1 MKKLFIALV
10 TIFIST
16 NIFSQTQRMTPEILW
31 SFGRLSDMEVSPD
44 KSQVLYAV
52 RYFDKETNKSQNDF
66 YLISVNGGEAARL
79 TNSPDGKFSAQFRP
93 DGKAIGFIST
103 KSGETQLWEM
113 DLDGKNLHQVTFVK
127 DGINDFKYS
136 PDMKKILVLENVK
149 LDKTVQDMYPDL
161 PKANA
166 RIETDLMYRHWD
178 QWSDYTYS
186 HIFVGDYT
194 SSKADNFIDIMKDE
208 KYDTPLKPFGG
219 MEQINFSPD
228 GKKIAYTCVKKTGK
242 DYALSTNSD
251 IYIYDISS
259 KQTTNL
265 TEGMMGYDKSP
276 VYSPDGTKIVWESM
290 EREGYESDKNR
301 LFMFDF
307 STGAKTY
314 ITKDLDQN
322 AGSVNF
328 SDDGKMI
335 YFISGVKA
343 TEEIYSYNLSSGNI
357 KRITDGVH
365 DYTGIA
371 FAGTKI
377 IGTRMS
383 MSSPVEI
390 FSVNPSTGEETQIS
404 MVNKKMLD
412 NIKMGEVRKKW
423 VTTTDNKQMLVW
435 YILPPDFDASKK
447 YPTLLYCEG
456 GPQST
461 VSQFWSFRWNFQMM
475 AANGYVVVAPNR
487 RGLPSFGSEWNEEI
501 SGDYGGQNMKDYF
514 SAIDDAC
521 NESYVDKDKLGAVGA
536 SYGGFSVYWLAG
548 NHNKRFKAFIAH
560 DGMFNF
566 ESQYLETE
574 EMWFVNWDLGGP
586 FWNKD
591 NPVVKRSYE
600 ASPHNFVDKWDTP
613 ILIIHGGKDF
623 RISYTQGMQAFN
635 AAVLRGVPAEF
646 LFFPEESH
654 WVLGCQNGILWQRTF
669 FSWLDKWLKS
679 N

>member
-1 MKKLFIALV
+1 
-10 TIFIST
+10 
-16 NIFSQTQRMTPEILW
+16 
-31 SFGRLSDMEVSPD
+31 
-44 KSQVLYAV
+44 
-52 RYFDKETNKSQNDF
+52 
-66 YLISVNGGEAARL
+66 
-79 TNSPDGKFSAQFRP
+79 
-93 DGKAIGFIST
+93 
-103 KSGETQLWEM
+103 
-113 DLDGKNLHQVTFVK
+113 
-127 DGINDFKYS
+127 
-136 PDMKKILVLENVK
+136 
-149 LDKTVQDMYPDL
+149 
-161 PKANA
+161 
-166 RIETDLMYRHWD
+166 
-178 QWSDYTYS
+178 
-186 HIFVGDYT
+186 
-194 SSKADNFIDIMKDE
+194 
-208 KYDTPLKPFGG
+208 
-219 MEQINFSPD
+219 
-228 GKKIAYTCVKKTGK
+228 
-242 DYALSTNSD
+242 
-251 IYIYDISS
+251 
-259 KQTTNL
+259 
-265 TEGMMGYDKSP
+265 
-276 VYSPDGTKIVWESM
+276 
-290 EREGYESDKNR
+290 
-301 LFMFDF
+301 MFDF

-404 MVNKKMLD
+404 MVNKTMLD

-423 VTTTDNKQMLVW
+423 ITTTDNKQMLVW

-586 FWNKD
+586 FWDKD

-613 ILIIHGGKDF
+613 ILVIHGGKDF

-669 FSWLDKWLKS
+669 FNWLDKWLKS

>member
-1 MKKLFIALV
+1 MKRLFIFLTA
-10 TIFIST
+10 IFIST

-31 SFGRLSDMEVSPD
+31 SLGRVSDMGVSPD

-66 YLISVNGGEAARL
+66 YLISVNGGEAVRL
-79 TNSPDGKFSAQFRP
+79 TNSPDVKFSAQFRP
-93 DGKAIGFIST
+93 DGKAIGFISA

-208 KYDTPLKPFGG
+208 RYDTPLKPFGG

-242 DYALSTNSD
+242 EYALSTNSD

-301 LFMFDF
+301 LFMLDF

-343 TEEIYSYNLSSGNI
+343 TEEIYSYDLSSGDI

-404 MVNKKMLD
+404 MVNKNMLD

-423 VTTTDNKQMLVW
+423 ITTTDNKQMLVW

-521 NESYVDKDKLGAVGA
+521 NEEYVDKDKLGAVGA

-566 ESQYLETE
+566 ESQYLETD

-586 FWNKD
+586 FWDKD

-613 ILIIHGGKDF
+613 ILVIHGGKDF

-669 FSWLDKWLKS
+669 FNWLDKWLKS